1 MTTNTSHSNVGVS
14 WDESE
19 HLAFLKGLQVFGKVR
34 LLTAGLVASFRR
46 IRNLLLLIPR
56 MRTMIIKYMLMIL
69 ALGLWVNDA
78 GVCVLNVGS
87 MEANQ

>member
-34 LLTAGLVASFRR
+34 VLTGFVASFRR
-46 IRNLLLLIPR
+46 IRNMDKPIPR
-56 MRTMIIKYMLMIL
+56 MDTMIINHIMMVL
-69 ALGLWVNDA
+69 ALGL
-78 GVCVLNVGS
+78 CIK
-87 MEANQ
+87 

>member
-34 LLTAGLVASFRR
+34 LLTGLVASFRR
-46 IRNLLLLIPR
+46 IRNLLLLIPM
-56 MRTMIIKYMLMIL
+56 MRTMIIKYMLMIF
-69 ALGLWVNDA
+69 ALGLWVNDR
-78 GVCVLNVGS
+78 GVCVLYVGS